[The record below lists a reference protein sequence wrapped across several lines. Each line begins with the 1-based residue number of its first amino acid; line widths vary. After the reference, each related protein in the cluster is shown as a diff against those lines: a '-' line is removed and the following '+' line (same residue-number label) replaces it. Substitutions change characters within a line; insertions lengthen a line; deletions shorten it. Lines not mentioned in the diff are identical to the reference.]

1 MDEATKHDWSMAAT
15 EALLDHLRPQMGAD
29 GKQVP
34 LTPLALQM
42 EIYSVLRGSLEVL
55 LRLQRQR
62 RANLLAPNAN

>member
-1 MDEATKHDWSMAAT
+1 MDEATKHYWASAAT
-15 EALLDHLRPQMGAD
+15 EALMQHVRPQVNAD

-42 EIYSVLRGSLEVL
+42 EIYSVMRGSLEVL